1 MTRRLLLL
9 VPLAA
14 CFGADP
20 EKEVQDL
27 IASAVSG
34 LGEGKADIFLDAF
47 DRSMP
52 GFQKLREYV
61 MTLLTQGDVT
71 GSIEFLANTGDDLE
85 RTLSLDW
92 ILRLDGKNGNPGYF
106 QREKTVTCK
115 LKKISKHWKIVS
127 IAPLDFF
134 TPLGG

>member
-20 EKEVQDL
+20 EREVANL
-27 IASAVSG
+27 IASAAAG
-34 LGEGKADIFLDAF
+34 LSDGKPEVFLDIFDH
-47 DRSMP
+47 SMP
-52 GFQKLREYV
+52 DFEKLRQWV
-61 MTLLTQGDVT
+61 TALTTQGEVT
-71 GSIEFLANTGDDLE
+71 GSIEIRDNSGDDME

-106 QREKTVTCK
+106 NREKTVTCK
-115 LKKISKHWKIVS
+115 FKKIAKKWKVVS